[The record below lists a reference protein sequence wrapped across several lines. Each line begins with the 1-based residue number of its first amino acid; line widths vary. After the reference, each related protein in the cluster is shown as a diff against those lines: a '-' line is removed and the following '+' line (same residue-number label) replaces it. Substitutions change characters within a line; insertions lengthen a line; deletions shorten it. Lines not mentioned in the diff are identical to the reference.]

1 METKGWKYVFVDG
14 KLYKY
19 DHSSVENTSFVHN
32 ILDETFPKHQQDC
45 HSGYQSRGIQEPSYL
60 YRRIFYNTFSSMN
73 TDYDTNHFNCD
84 LEDHILEND
93 GLFEDCLDLPDQQV
107 LDELGD
113 TLDNFLVKTESSEE
127 DTNDFLIDDKLLETL
142 ETIYLAGKDEENI
155 DFNLTLE
162 EIDNIL
168 NEGQTDRLED
178 QEISDL
184 LNDIDSI
191 IGN

>member
-45 HSGYQSRGIQEPSYL
+45 HSGYQSR
-60 YRRIFYNTFSSMN
+60 
-73 TDYDTNHFNCD
+73 DTNHFNCD

>member
-45 HSGYQSRGIQEPSYL
+45 HSGYQSRDYGESIQQINQFIDTSNSCSPIL
-60 YRRIFYNTFSSMN
+60 
-73 TDYDTNHFNCD
+73 DTNHFNCD